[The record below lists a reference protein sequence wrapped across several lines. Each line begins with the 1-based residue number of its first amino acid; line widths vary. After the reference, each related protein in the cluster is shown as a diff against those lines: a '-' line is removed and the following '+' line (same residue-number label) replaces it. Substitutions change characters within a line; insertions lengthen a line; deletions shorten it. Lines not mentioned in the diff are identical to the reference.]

1 MRRVLSEA
9 LTELRAI
16 PRMWRVWMA
25 LARED
30 IGDQHK
36 RTRLGPIW
44 LLINYLIFA
53 GTIIFLFQGG
63 GARASNYAAYVS
75 IGLLTWFY
83 MMEAITLSVT
93 LFVREESFI
102 KGTKLPLTTY
112 VMRLGTQSVIR
123 SAYALVG
130 CLALL
135 WLNGVTPTIAWA
147 WSGVGIALLLAV
159 TPAAITSCA
168 FLGAFFPDSQFIVSN
183 LMRVGLFMTPVLWK
197 PDSTRGIRHLF
208 YVWDPFTYFLE
219 IVRVPILTGTV
230 PVRAFMICIITGLIL
245 WAIALLLLGKYRRQ
259 IVFVL

>member
-9 LTELRAI
+9 LKELRAI
-16 PRMWRVWMA
+16 SSMWRVWTA

-63 GARASNYAAYVS
+63 GAHAENYAAYVS

-83 MMEAITLSVT
+83 MMEAITLAVT

-112 VMRLGTQSVIR
+112 VMRLGMQSVIR
-123 SAYALVG
+123 AGYALIG

-135 WLNGVTPTIAWA
+135 FLNHVTLSVAWA
-147 WSGVGIALLLAV
+147 WSGVGILLILAV
-159 TPAAITSCA
+159 TPATITVVA
-168 FLGAFFPDSQFIVSN
+168 FLGAFFPDSQFVVSN
-183 LMRVGLFMTPVLWK
+183 LMRVGLFMTPVLWM

-230 PVRAFMICIITGLIL
+230 PVRAFMICIMTGLIL
-245 WAIALLLLGKYRRQ
+245 WTIALLLLGKYRRQ